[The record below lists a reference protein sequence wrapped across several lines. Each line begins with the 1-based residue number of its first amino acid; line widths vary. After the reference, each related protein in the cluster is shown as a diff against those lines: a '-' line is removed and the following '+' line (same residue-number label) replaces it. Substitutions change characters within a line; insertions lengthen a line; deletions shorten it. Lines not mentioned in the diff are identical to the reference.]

1 VRHGSG
7 RALGGE
13 ITALGPPQVM
23 TEHERPTV
31 LTDAL
36 LDLASVAAQIL
47 AHMARWQG
55 HSAPDAP
62 PPEDVFRTLLSETL
76 GPLLERH
83 APETVEAARR
93 ILIEAV
99 ELIEAEILLVEPP
112 HGGRERGVGLRPPRR
127 PC

>member
-1 VRHGSG
+1 M
-7 RALGGE
+7 ACLGGE
-13 ITALGPPQVM
+13 IARLAPQQVIMEREPPTDLTEAL
-23 TEHERPTV
+23 R
-31 LTDAL
+31 
-36 LDLASVAAQIL
+36 DLAGVAAQIL
-47 AHMARWQG
+47 GHMARWQG

-83 APETVEAARR
+83 APDTVEAARQ

-99 ELIEAEILLVEPP
+99 DLIEAEILLVEPP
-112 HGGRERGVGLRPPRR
+112 HGRRDPRVGLRPLRR